1 MKLQKLFVFL
11 MVIALCFTVGYSG
24 RAIAQTTTP
33 TTDQT
38 DEHLEAAAI
47 SGPATEALMYD
58 LNRVVTTKDRGFPR
72 DQPPLNSGN
81 GNWFNP
87 VNFAQGTVYYR
98 IEIRRQPQP
107 QKMQVQLCI
116 WQDAFALENCGQR
129 VRVTGNPRT
138 VITWSQPVQQMWK
151 KGGKSIDW
159 SRPRLRY
166 GLSFKTA
173 NGKPMSPL
181 KGWNWSGQNPQKW
194 FPLDMRFTAVV
205 VAKDATFGGWSRY
218 VGSSAASAE
227 TVTATAADLIDWT
240 ADLDEG
246 SGLTA
251 EVAAEQEAAEQ
262 ANLFF
267 LPLVITQ

>member
-1 MKLQKLFVFL
+1 MKLQKLLGIL
-11 MVIALCFTVGYSG
+11 MVVTLCFTVGYRG
-24 RAIAQTTTP
+24 RVVAQTA
-33 TTDQT
+33 
-38 DEHLEAAAI
+38 ESVGAAAI
-47 SGPATEALMYD
+47 SGSATEALMYD

-72 DQPPLNSGN
+72 DQPPLDSGN
-81 GNWFNP
+81 GNWFSP

-98 IEIRRQPQP
+98 IEIRHQPQP

-129 VRVTGNPRT
+129 VRVTGNSGT
-138 VITWSQPVQQMWK
+138 VMTWSQPVQQMWK

-166 GLSFKTA
+166 GLAFKTA

-218 VGSSAASAE
+218 VGGSAASAE
-227 TVTATAADLIDWT
+227 TVTLTAADLVAWEDG
-240 ADLDEG
+240 LEG

-251 EVAAEQEAAEQ
+251 EVAAEQAAAERT
-262 ANLFF
+262 NLFF
-267 LPLVITQ
+267 LPLVITE

>member
-1 MKLQKLFVFL
+1 MNFQKLLAALV
-11 MVIALCFTVGYSG
+11 VISLCFTVNYPS
-24 RAIAQTTTP
+24 RAHAQTATSTP
-33 TTDQT
+33 DSLGEAQG
-38 DEHLEAAAI
+38 AAALN
-47 SGPATEALMYD
+47 GPATEALMYD
-58 LNRVVTTKDRGFPR
+58 LNRAVTTKDRGFPR
-72 DQPPLNSGN
+72 DQPPRSSGN
-81 GNWFNP
+81 GNWLSP

-129 VRVTGNPRT
+129 VRLTGNPGT
-138 VITWSQPVQQMWK
+138 VITWSQPVEQMWK

-173 NGKPMSPL
+173 NGRPMSPL

-205 VAKDATFGGWSRY
+205 VAKGATFGGWSRY
-218 VGSSAASAE
+218 VGGSA
-227 TVTATAADLIDWT
+227 ATAAAVTASADDLEWET
-240 ADLDEG
+240 GLEG

-251 EVAAEQEAAEQ
+251 DVAAEQEVAERT
-262 ANLFF
+262 NLFF
-267 LPLVITQ
+267 LPLVITE